1 MLFVINNK
9 GRSETMNLP
18 EELLEI
24 HDIHQLA
31 ERLSSHLQKAIII
44 ENRNFELIAYSAPP
58 GFSFDPVQQKTI
70 LTKRCPLYVIEWLKK
85 EGVVKRLEE
94 NNHPIRLHRME
105 DIDFYERVV
114 ISLKYDGRLFGYLW
128 IYEAALL
135 TDEHLAFLTE
145 IAPHLGESL
154 FQKQHVEENS
164 QQEFIWRLLNHEYT
178 SETEMLEEA
187 KRFALYFPKKYTV
200 LVYSVRNA
208 EYVYVLD
215 KIKAFFNRKGVIYYL
230 GKGTEI
236 IGLIASDSPNNYAE
250 ELHLFMEQVAAIL
263 SETEKKSVFAGAGNA
278 YETLPALRKSYTE
291 ALEVIETFVFLN
303 VSEQTVIH
311 FQELGIYRHMKSM
324 YQKNMDDSYYNDA
337 ILRIM
342 QADQANNSELLISL
356 WYFLVN
362 DCKINKTAE
371 ALFIHPNTLSYRMKQ
386 IENLVVIHFGDIE
399 EKMELYIQLM
409 LIQFVPDYR
418 AFYENAADK
427 YPAF

>member
-1 MLFVINNK
+1 
-9 GRSETMNLP
+9 MNILK
-18 EELLEI
+18 ELLDI
-24 HDIHQLA
+24 QDIHQLA
-31 ERLSSHLQKAIII
+31 EKLSSHLQKAIII

-114 ISLKYDGRLFGYLW
+114 ISLKYDGRLLGYLW

-135 TDEHLAFLTE
+135 TREDLAFLSD

-154 FQKQHVEENS
+154 FQKQHVEENN
-164 QQEFIWRLLNHEYT
+164 QQEFIWQLLNHEYT

-187 KRFALYFPKKYTV
+187 KRFSMYFPKQYSV

-215 KIKAFFNRKGVIYYL
+215 KIKAYFSRMGITYYL

-236 IGLIASDSPNNYAE
+236 IGLIGADSRAKQE
-250 ELHLFMEQVAAIL
+250 QETALLMEQVNNLL
-263 SETEKKSVFAGAGNA
+263 SDTELHAVFIGTGNA
-278 YETLPALRKSYTE
+278 YQTLPELRKSYIE
-291 ALEVIETFVFLN
+291 ALEVIETLVFLN
-303 VSEQTVIH
+303 VSEQTVTH
-311 FQELGIYRHMKSM
+311 FHELGIYRHMKNI
-324 YQKNMDDSYYNDA
+324 YKKNMDDGYYNAA
-337 ILRIM
+337 IIRIM
-342 QADQANNSELLISL
+342 QADQANNSELLTSL
-356 WYFLVN
+356 WHFLVH

-386 IENLVVIHFGDIE
+386 IEDIVTIHFSNIE
-399 EKMELYIQLM
+399 EKMELYTQLL
-409 LIQFVPDYR
+409 LIRYVPDYR
-418 AFYENAADK
+418 AFYEDIVSK
-427 YPAF
+427 YPVF